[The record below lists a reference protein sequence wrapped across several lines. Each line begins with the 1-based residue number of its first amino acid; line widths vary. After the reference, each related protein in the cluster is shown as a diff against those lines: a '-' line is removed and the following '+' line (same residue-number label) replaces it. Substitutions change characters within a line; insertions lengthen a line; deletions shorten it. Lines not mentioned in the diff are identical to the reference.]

1 LEADRG
7 GGKATQETG
16 TATVETRPGRDRPL
30 APSKY
35 VLSYSGMEPMLT
47 ANAGRWLRNLAARV
61 KLVAPEGQI
70 FSPHCFRGSGAVY
83 LRRVK
88 RWSLEDIQR
97 QGGWANTEVLV

>member
-1 LEADRG
+1 
-7 GGKATQETG
+7 
-16 TATVETRPGRDRPL
+16 
-30 APSKY
+30 
-35 VLSYSGMEPMLT
+35 M
-47 ANAGRWLRNLAARV
+47 

-97 QGGWANTEVLV
+97 QGGWANTEQLVKAYFHDEVEERAALMRETPKAVEAAPPAPTSKDPAAIAELVKLGVIDRDEARRMLGVQ